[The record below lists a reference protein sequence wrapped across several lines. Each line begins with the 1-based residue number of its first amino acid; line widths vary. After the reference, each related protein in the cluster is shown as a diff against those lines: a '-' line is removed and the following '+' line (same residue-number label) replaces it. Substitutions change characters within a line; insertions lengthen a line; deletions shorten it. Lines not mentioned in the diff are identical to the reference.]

1 MQTCPFCG
9 AQNLPGVL
17 FCGRCGVQI
26 AFGTPAVGA
35 SPPQQPNAQDTVECL
50 PAYRPFGLVFSCVWT
65 GLHTLV
71 WLLSGATLLYFAVG
85 LAAVPIA
92 LERDLQT
99 VRVSAITIFFVA
111 GIGGLVVTAVALLM
125 ICATIGLWLRQRWA
139 RNLSAYMQIPTG
151 LIYLLGFIVV
161 FTVLLFSLRMLETNA
176 VGSILGAF
184 FGSLSCFAGIVVS
197 YRVASYLMDPNTDVW
212 FR

>member
-9 AQNLPGVL
+9 AQNPQGVL
-17 FCGRCGVQI
+17 FCGRCGMQI
-26 AFGTPAVGA
+26 AIGTPAVGA
-35 SPPQQPNAQDTVECL
+35 LPPQQPNAQNTAECL

-71 WLLSGATLLYFAVG
+71 WLLSGATLLYFSVGIVALPIVFIQESRDVQVGAV
-85 LAAVPIA
+85 
-92 LERDLQT
+92 T
-99 VRVSAITIFFVA
+99 VFFVA
-111 GIGGLVVTAVALLM
+111 SVGGLFVTAVALLM
-125 ICATIGLWLRQRWA
+125 TCATIGLWLRQRWA

-161 FTVLLFSLRMLETNA
+161 FTVLLISLRMLETNA
-176 VGSILGAF
+176 VGSIIGAF

-197 YRVASYLMDPNTDVW
+197 YRVASYLMDPNIDVW